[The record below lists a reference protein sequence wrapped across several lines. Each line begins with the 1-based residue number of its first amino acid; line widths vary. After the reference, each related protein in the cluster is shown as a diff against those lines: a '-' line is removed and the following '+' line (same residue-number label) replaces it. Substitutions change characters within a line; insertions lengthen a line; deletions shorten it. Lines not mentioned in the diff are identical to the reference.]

1 MRSKPV
7 LSFNYNKNTKN
18 LRGELRQ
25 KIAFKPP
32 VASAATHSKAVDLV
46 LLNHCYFVVIFCCSY
61 CLWGLCL
68 VLVLLCSN
76 PCPF

>member
-32 VASAATHSKAVDLV
+32 VASAATLSKAVDLV
-46 LLNHCYFVVIFCCSY
+46 LLNHCDFVVVF
-61 CLWGLCL
+61 LLLLLL
-68 VLVLLCSN
+68 VGVVFG
-76 PCPF
+76 PCFVMQ